1 MKCEKQYFDIRE
13 DISVSRFHRVSTR
26 RIETLVMSVERFALY
41 VYATEYPVLSL
52 QFFCCRAVRKM
63 IDLRDIIS
71 VTV

>member
-1 MKCEKQYFDIRE
+1 MYIR
-13 DISVSRFHRVSTR
+13 DHISVSRFHRVSAR

-52 QFFCCRAVRKM
+52 QFLLLQGGEKV

-71 VTV
+71 VTRF